1 MVSAADFRLQ
11 FARGSD
17 SLSDDKVVLIQEPAA
32 RVFYSSLESALAIDK
47 LKSARREARAFH
59 CIRDQVLVLPVDKDE
74 MTDSGIL
81 FVPSTAQ
88 ERQSEGIVIAAG
100 RGRMDANNIFV
111 STEVEAGDRVL
122 FGKYAGTEIVLRGKI
137 CRLMREEEILGVIR

>member
-1 MVSAADFRLQ
+1 
-11 FARGSD
+11 
-17 SLSDDKVVLIQEPAA
+17 LSDDNRAVTIQEPAA
-32 RVFYSSLESALAIDK
+32 RIFYSSLESALAIDK

-111 STEVEAGDRVL
+111 PIEVEAGDRVL
-122 FGKYAGTEIVLRGKI
+122 FGKYAGTEIVLRGKT

>member
-1 MVSAADFRLQ
+1 M
-11 FARGSD
+11 
-17 SLSDDKVVLIQEPAA
+17 SDDKVVLIENPPAP
-32 RVFYSSLESALAIDK
+32 RVFYTNLENALAIDK
-47 LKSARREARAFH
+47 VKSQRREARAFH
-59 CIRDQVLVLPVDKDE
+59 CIRDQVLVLPVEKEE

-81 FVPSTAQ
+81 YLPGTAQ

-111 STEVEAGDRVL
+111 PTEVEAGDRVL
-122 FGKYAGTEIVLRGKI
+122 FGKYAGTEIILRGKT

>member
-1 MVSAADFRLQ
+1 MVMEDAAPRL
-11 FARGSD
+11 
-17 SLSDDKVVLIQEPAA
+17 
-32 RVFYSSLESALAIDK
+32 FYASLESALAIDK

-81 FVPSTAQ
+81 FVPGTAQ

-111 STEVEAGDRVL
+111 RTEVEAGDRVL
-122 FGKYAGTEIVLRGKI
+122 FGKYAGMEIVLRGKT

>member
-1 MVSAADFRLQ
+1 MV
-11 FARGSD
+11 
-17 SLSDDKVVLIQEPAA
+17 IEEPAP
-32 RVFYSSLESALAIDK
+32 RLFYANLENALAIDK
-47 LKSARREARAFH
+47 LKSARRDARAFH

-88 ERQSEGIVIAAG
+88 EKQSEGIVIAAG

-111 STEVEAGDRVL
+111 PIEVEAGDRVL
-122 FGKYAGTEIVLRGKI
+122 FGKYAGMEIVLRGKT

>member
-1 MVSAADFRLQ
+1 
-11 FARGSD
+11 
-17 SLSDDKVVLIQEPAA
+17 LSDNSKAVVIQEPAA
-32 RVFYSSLESALAIDK
+32 RIFYSSLESALAIDK

-81 FVPSTAQ
+81 FVPATAQ
-88 ERQSEGIVIAAG
+88 EKQSEGIVIAAG

-111 STEVEAGDRVL
+111 PIEVEAGDRVL
-122 FGKYAGTEIVLRGKI
+122 FGKYAGTEIVLRGKT